1 MFVSQEGRGP
11 AEDFI
16 PQTEILMQNLLLPGL
31 HKAPYISVCI
41 FRHDH
46 ALEYIAYYMSVNSIM
61 HAQIWN
67 ESDVYLKVK
76 ECCGDVNVPQIKI
89 DQRIVT
95 TNKV

>member
-1 MFVSQEGRGP
+1 MFFSQKERGP

-16 PQTEILMQNLLLPGL
+16 PQTEILMQNLLVPGL
-31 HKAPYISVCI
+31 HKAPY
-41 FRHDH
+41 H
-46 ALEYIAYYMSVNSIM
+46 ASENIVSIM

-76 ECCGDVNVPQIKI
+76 ESCDDIKVPQIMIIKI

-95 TNKV
+95 TNKVRKFLAVTFVL